1 MVQKKKS
8 IMSTLEELIEQIQEK
23 VYITPLIAGLIFLFL
38 FGQFVS
44 AIGLFLIA
52 WSKEDESKNFN
63 TLPEVF
69 NTQSVVLIVAGTVFV
84 ILGLVF

>member
-1 MVQKKKS
+1 
-8 IMSTLEELIEQIQEK
+8 MSTLEELFEQIQEK

-69 NTQSVVLIVAGTVFV
+69 NTQSVVLIIAGTVLV

>member
-8 IMSTLEELIEQIQEK
+8 IMSTLEELFEQIQEK

-69 NTQSVVLIVAGTVFV
+69 NTQSVVLIIAGTVLV

>member
-1 MVQKKKS
+1 
-8 IMSTLEELIEQIQEK
+8 MSTLEELIEQIQEK

>member
-1 MVQKKKS
+1 
-8 IMSTLEELIEQIQEK
+8 MSTLEELFEQIQEK
-23 VYITPLIAGLIFLFL
+23 VYITPLIAGLIFFFL

-44 AIGLFLIA
+44 AIGLILIA

-69 NTQSVVLIVAGTVFV
+69 NIKSVVLIVAGTVLV